1 MSNVSGKTL
10 YAILT
15 NAGIFTPVADA
26 CVSGRL
32 SRTFG
37 NRDVTLAW
45 KTREAYYWL
54 AEESVV
60 GTEQITIAKIIFKIM
75 PEWSMGEFALE
86 GLTAT
91 AQQVRL
97 YTINYKNYKWQS
109 PAAGC
114 VSYLTSRELITAIRL
129 FYIYTIW
136 QNNPSFFLEADF
148 SSAVQN
154 FDNNAV
160 ARILADNE
168 PTLPK
173 PTVEQKKLMTFLAE
187 APRSRREIEE
197 HMCIKRG
204 NLLTNYLYPA
214 RDAGWITTTDTTT
227 PSSPSQRYTL
237 TEAGK
242 QAISAD

>member
-1 MSNVSGKTL
+1 MKNVSGQTL
-10 YAILT
+10 WAILIC
-15 NAGIFTPVADA
+15 AGLPAFVVESCVA
-26 CVSGRL
+26 GRL
-32 SRTFG
+32 PRSFG
-37 NRDVTLAW
+37 NRNVTLTL
-45 KTREAYYWL
+45 KIRDAYLWL
-54 AEESVV
+54 AEACVD
-60 GTEQITIAKIIFKIM
+60 GTQEITFTQILFRIM

-173 PTVEQKKLMTFLAE
+173 PTVEQKKLMTFLAD

-242 QAISAD
+242 QAIANS